1 MVKSRAMM
9 KRRNRLLS
17 ALRLRRTTTVSLH
30 ERFTQVLQNQLN
42 VGGGRRPRLHRARS
56 HLKRTGLWTRLG
68 WLKVTQRLCG
78 FWSFKNKYGWRAR
91 FNRRGVH
98 TRGQHRFLK
107 TRNLKPQTAG
117 PAGHGW
123 QVGSRTFLSAAGRS
137 DREAGLGPRRVMMT
151 GPMLSLA
158 PAPAQ
163 SEPELF
169 GLHGSLTPSWSVP
182 GPQSGGA
189 SASRAWI
196 RWKSPVPTKSQL
208 DAELDDYMSMMP
220 ARLDAELDEYMSM
233 MPARLDA
240 ELDEYMSMMPARL
253 DKELDE
259 YMCQSGQSL
268 LD

>member
-1 MVKSRAMM
+1 MVKSRAMRM
-9 KRRNRLLS
+9 KRRERLLS

-68 WLKVTQRLCG
+68 WLKVTQRFCG
-78 FWSFKNKYGWRAR
+78 FWSFKNKYGWRAQYK
-91 FNRRGVH
+91 RRGIH

-117 PAGHGW
+117 
-123 QVGSRTFLSAAGRS
+123 GSFLSAAAGRS

-151 GPMLSLA
+151 GPMQSLA
-158 PAPAQ
+158 PVPAL

-182 GPQSGGA
+182 GPQRGGA

-233 MPARLDA
+233 MPARLDE
-240 ELDEYMSMMPARL
+240 ELA
-253 DKELDE
+253 E